1 MDIQEEKAV
10 ARGRYKNVV
19 KASELPE
26 REFAR
31 DMDKFGAGSREAA
44 VSVGAVDLGYC
55 VVSLDPGKR
64 SCPLHFHHTEEE
76 MFFVL
81 KGQGMLRQGKEE
93 DGDYE
98 EIEVHAGEFVAFPAG
113 TQIAHQFLNHT
124 DEPFEY
130 MAVSTTKK
138 SDVCEYPDSDKLLVR
153 RTGLILRR
161 EPALGYFDGEL

>member
-81 KGQGMLRQGKEE
+81 SGVAILRQGDADVEE
-93 DGDYE
+93 QLEVTVGDF
-98 EIEVHAGEFVAFPAG
+98 ASFPGG
-113 TQIAHQFLNHT
+113 TGVAHQFINKS
-124 DEPFEY
+124 EQPFVY
-130 MAVSTTKK
+130 LAVSNRVKA
-138 SDVCEYPDSDKLLVR
+138 DVCEYPDSDKVAVR
-153 RTGLILRR
+153 ATGLILRR
-161 EPALGYFDGEL
+161 GPTLPYFDGEV